1 MNKRYRKFWTLF
13 SLMVLVLGLVAV
25 SQVSAQLISGNL
37 VGTVLDKTGAVV
49 PGATVEA
56 VNTQTGTK
64 YSTKA
69 NEAGEYRFNN
79 MAVGTYNISASAPN
93 LATTTINGYAVE
105 LNMTKSLAITLE
117 IKGAVTTVEVSG
129 VAETLDT
136 ASSTL
141 ATTFDSKM
149 NADLPS
155 TTLGASGI
163 LNLSLLSSGVASSG
177 GIGAGS
183 GPSIGGQRPRNNNFT
198 VEGID
203 NNSKSV
209 TGPLVPVP
217 NDSIAEFTVL
227 QNQYSP
233 EFGHSSGGQ
242 FNFVLKGGTNSF
254 HGLGY
259 IYSQNRN
266 FNAMDQATKNN
277 GFTQNQRYDNNRF
290 GGNIGGPILKNKLF
304 FFGSAQYNPLG
315 QATVPGAPVCTPTAA
330 GYTTLAGISGL
341 SATNLGVFKQY
352 ATAAPTRGNCTS
364 TPEFD
369 PAGNAN
375 DPSAVNPTHVPPIVA
390 SPACPQFHCI
400 FITDPAAALGFTGV
414 DVGVLPVAAPNYA
427 NGLTWMAKIDY
438 DISSKDQIRGS
449 YIYNNLNL
457 IDNTPSLPAFYLAAP
472 ANINRLIT
480 VNEYHTFNSSLSNE
494 LRIGFNRSY
503 SLTPTGNFKF
513 PGLDSF
519 PDLLFDELNTL
530 QLGPDPNGPQFG
542 YQNLY
547 QIADNVTWTRGHHTF
562 KFGIEGRKYIS
573 PQSFTQRSRGDYEY
587 SSMDRYFRDLNPD
600 LLAERSNGNPVYYGD
615 QTALYWYANDDWR
628 IRQNLTL
635 NLGVRYEYTTIPFG
649 ERSQA
654 LNQAASVPGLIDFSE
669 PRAPKNNWGPRIGLA
684 YSPGSSGKTSIRAGF
699 GIAFDVLYDN
709 IGILSLPPQL
719 SGTIDT
725 PFTPDITNYLG
736 NGGIKPGAGGLRS
749 FDAGSPAGNDC
760 VANGVATGVP
770 CQIFNTGNHIVVN
783 QLSPKSI
790 QWTLGVQHVFHKD
803 YTVEVR
809 YVGTRGIH
817 LNTQERINRQPLT
830 TSTIGLPTYL
840 ANPGQAALDALPYT
854 TAGIAAGAYGN
865 GDSLVPAYENAG
877 FFGANLVQFT
887 PNGDSNYHGLA
898 EQVTKRMGNGL
909 TFVQSYTYSHT
920 IDNSTADFF
929 TSVLTPRRGQDF
941 QNLANDRSNS
951 ALDRRHRFTL
961 ALIYDLPYFKSGSWL
976 KKNVLGNWEAGP
988 IYTYQSPEWMTV
1000 QSSRDVNGNGD
1011 TAGDRGIFNP
1021 KGTPGLSSDV
1031 TALKNTAGATV
1042 AYLAKNSN
1050 AQYIRGGSFA
1060 LMNLGRNTLPARH
1073 INNLDFTALKRFSLT
1088 EQKKIEFSAQALN
1101 VMNHPQFVPGSL
1113 NDVASIGYTGS
1124 RTFLQPGNPQFGN
1137 PETVFASN
1145 ARALQLALKFIF

>member
-1 MNKRYRKFWTLF
+1 MNKGYRGFLTVL
-13 SLMVLVLGLVAV
+13 SLMVLVLGLVVV
-25 SQVSAQLISGNL
+25 SEVNAQLITGNL

-56 VNTQTGTK
+56 VNTETGAK
-64 YSTKA
+64 YNTRA
-69 NEAGEYRFNN
+69 NDAGEYRFNN
-79 MAVGTYNISASAPN
+79 LAVGTYNVSASAPN
-93 LATTTINGYAVE
+93 LATTTINGYPVE
-105 LNMTKSLAITLE
+105 LNMTKSLPITLE

-129 VAETLDT
+129 VSEPLDT
-136 ASSTL
+136 TTSTL
-141 ATTFDSKM
+141 ATTFDPKM

-155 TTLGASGI
+155 TTLGPSGI

-183 GPSIGGQRPRNNNFT
+183 GPSVGGQRPRNNNFT

-242 FNFVLKGGTNSF
+242 FNFVLKSGTNSF
-254 HGLGY
+254 HGLAY

-266 FNAMDQATKNN
+266 FNAIDQATKNN

-290 GGNIGGPILKNKLF
+290 GGNFGGPILKNKLF
-304 FFGSAQYNPLG
+304 FFGSAQYNPVG
-315 QATVPGAPVCTPTAA
+315 QASVPGAPVCTPTAA
-330 GYTTLAGISGL
+330 GYTTIAGISGV

-352 ATAAPTRGNCTS
+352 ATAAPSGGNCATAPALDPRDPTGKTANTNKDVYITNTS
-364 TPEFD
+364 A
-369 PAGNAN
+369 AG
-375 DPSAVNPTHVPPIVA
+375 
-390 SPACPQFHCI
+390 
-400 FITDPAAALGFTGV
+400 GFTPV
-414 DVGVLPVAAPNYA
+414 QVGVLPVAAPNYNNA
-427 NGLTWMAKIDY
+427 LTWMGKIDY
-438 DISSKDQIRGS
+438 DISAKDHLNGS
-449 YIYNNLNL
+449 YIYNNLNA
-457 IDNTPSLPAFYLAAP
+457 IDNTPTLPAFYLANP
-472 ANINRLIT
+472 ANINRLLTI
-480 VNEYHTFNSSLSNE
+480 NEYHTFSSRVSNE

-503 SLTPTGNFKF
+503 SLTATGNFKF

-519 PDLLFDELNTL
+519 PNLTFDELNAL

-547 QIADNVTWTRGHHTF
+547 QAADNVTWTKSHHTF

-587 SSMDRYFRDLNPD
+587 LTLDRFLRDVNPD
-600 LLAERSNGNPVYYGD
+600 VLAERSNGNPIYYGD
-615 QTALYWYANDDWR
+615 QTALYWFANDDWR

-649 ERSQA
+649 ERSQK
-654 LNQAASVPGLIDFSE
+654 LNQAASVPGLVDFSE
-669 PRAPKNNWGPRIGLA
+669 PRAPKNNWGPRIGIA
-684 YSPGSSGKTSIRAGF
+684 YSPGSSGTTSIRAGF
-699 GIAFDVLYDN
+699 GISYDVLYDN

-725 PFTPDITNYLG
+725 PFKPNIPNYLG
-736 NGGIKPGAGGLRS
+736 SGGIKPGAGGIRT
-749 FDAGSPAGNDC
+749 FPDI
-760 VANGVATGVP
+760 AT
-770 CQIFNTGNHIVVN
+770 QRAETGNHIVVD

-830 TSTIGLPTYL
+830 NSKVFLPTYL
-840 ANPGQAALDALPYT
+840 TAPTQATLNALPYT
-854 TAGIAAGAYGN
+854 FAGIGNGDYGN
-865 GDSLVPAYENAG
+865 GDSIVPAFDAAG
-877 FFGANLVQFT
+877 FNGSNLVQFT
-887 PNGDSNYHGLA
+887 PNGDSNYHGMA
-898 EQVTKRMGNGL
+898 EQVTRRFANGL
-909 TFVQSYTYSHT
+909 SFIQSYTYSHA

-929 TSVLTPRRGQDF
+929 TSVLTPRRTQDF

-961 ALIYDLPYFKSGSWL
+961 ALIYDVPYFKSGNWL
-976 KKNVLGNWEAGP
+976 KRNAAGNWEVGP

-1000 QSSRDVNGNGD
+1000 QSGLDVNGNGD
-1011 TAGDRGIFNP
+1011 TAGDRAIFNP
-1021 KGTPGLSSDV
+1021 AGIGVSSTSSTPLCTSSLPSFATCGENDFTSGTPGPNNFDS
-1031 TALKNTAGATV
+1031 TPFIV
-1042 AYLAKNSN
+1042 AYQANSSTAKFIR
-1050 AQYIRGGSFA
+1050 AGQYA
-1060 LMNLGRNTLPARH
+1060 MTNLGRNTLPARH
-1073 INNLDFTALKRFSLT
+1073 INNLDLTALKRFSFT
-1088 EQKKIEFSAQALN
+1088 ERMRLEFSAQALN
-1101 VMNHPQFVPGSL
+1101 VLNHPQFVPGSL
-1113 NDVASIGYTGS
+1113 NDVQSIGYTGS
-1124 RTFLQPGNPQFGN
+1124 RNFLQPGNRQFNN
-1137 PETVFASN
+1137 PEKAFASN